1 MSIRECSTRALFRG
15 MSRFSLTA
23 GLSAAVLLAACDN
36 DSSGP
41 DLEGRA
47 VYAVTA
53 DNRLLLFGSEDPGT
67 LAREAAITGLGVGER
82 IVAIDFRPADAQ
94 LYGLGSDDRIYA
106 INLQTAAATPVGA
119 TAFTPALEGDHF
131 GLDFN
136 PAVDR
141 ARTAGAESAQNLRLN
156 PATGAVAA
164 TDADYAYAIGDVN
177 QGTTPNIGGLAY
189 TNSVAGA
196 TVTVLYAIDA
206 VTGSLT
212 LLSSPNG
219 GALTTVGSLGV
230 ATLPSIG
237 FDIDPSDETA
247 YASLTTGVSSSLY
260 TVDLTTGAATLVGAI
275 GMDAEVEGI
284 AVAP

>member
-23 GLSAAVLLAACDN
+23 GLSAAVLLAACN

-53 DNRLLLFGSEDPGT
+53 DNRLLLFGSENPGT

-106 INLQTAAATPVGA
+106 INVQTAAATAVGA
-119 TAFTPALEGDHF
+119 AAFTPALEGDHF

-141 ARTAGAESAQNLRLN
+141 ARTAAAEGAQNLRLN
-156 PATGAVAA
+156 PATGAVVA

-206 VTGSLT
+206 ITGSLT

-230 ATLPSIG
+230 ATLPSVG

-260 TVDLTTGAATLVGAI
+260 TVNLTTGAATLVGGI
-275 GMDAEVEGI
+275 GVDSEVEGI